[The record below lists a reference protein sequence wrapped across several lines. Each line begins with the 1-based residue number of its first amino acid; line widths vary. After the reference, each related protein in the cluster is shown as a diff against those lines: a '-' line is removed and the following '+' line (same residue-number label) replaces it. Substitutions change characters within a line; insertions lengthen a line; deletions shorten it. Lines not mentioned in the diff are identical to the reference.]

1 MTCLRSSL
9 NIFTL
14 RYDPS
19 GIVLSPAYVLR
30 STILFLFKN
39 SDADS
44 FGRAVSYGFLADA
57 VELPKD
63 YPGRFLSFLY
73 WLKKALAD
81 FLFLFLG

>member
-19 GIVLSPAYVLR
+19 GMVLSPAYVLR
-30 STILFLFKN
+30 STMLFLFKN

-44 FGRAVSYGFLADA
+44 FGMPMSYGFLADA
-57 VELPKD
+57 IELPKD
-63 YPGRFLSFLY
+63 YPRRFLSLLY

-81 FLFLFLG
+81 FLVLFLG